1 MFVKKTRQ
9 RKNDQFGKNELD
21 QDDEM
26 MAKEI
31 ELKSSQH
38 KVQYYKREIENMRRQ
53 LEGSYNI
60 QKIIALEDEQKNK
73 ERILKQ
79 LQEEAESLLKVQQEQ
94 EKALRAL
101 NKEGEYDAKIGEL
114 GEELRVAKDQ
124 LRKLQ
129 FKQREDE
136 KIMKGQ
142 HEQLVML
149 EEKCRKMRLSLKEK
163 AKPNPRSLSK
173 EKKQEETVLFNQ
185 EDFFRFQ
192 SQLKDVEHEK
202 ALEEKRL
209 RHQVQT

>member
-1 MFVKKTRQ
+1 MFVEKMRQ

-79 LQEEAESLLKVQQEQ
+79 LQEEAESLLKV
-94 EKALRAL
+94 
-101 NKEGEYDAKIGEL
+101 
-114 GEELRVAKDQ
+114 
-124 LRKLQ
+124 
-129 FKQREDE
+129 
-136 KIMKGQ
+136 
-142 HEQLVML
+142 
-149 EEKCRKMRLSLKEK
+149 
-163 AKPNPRSLSK
+163 
-173 EKKQEETVLFNQ
+173 
-185 EDFFRFQ
+185 
-192 SQLKDVEHEK
+192 
-202 ALEEKRL
+202 
-209 RHQVQT
+209 

>member
-1 MFVKKTRQ
+1 MFVEKTRQ

-79 LQEEAESLLKVQQEQ
+79 LQEEAESLLKV
-94 EKALRAL
+94 
-101 NKEGEYDAKIGEL
+101 
-114 GEELRVAKDQ
+114 
-124 LRKLQ
+124 
-129 FKQREDE
+129 
-136 KIMKGQ
+136 
-142 HEQLVML
+142 
-149 EEKCRKMRLSLKEK
+149 
-163 AKPNPRSLSK
+163 
-173 EKKQEETVLFNQ
+173 
-185 EDFFRFQ
+185 
-192 SQLKDVEHEK
+192 
-202 ALEEKRL
+202 
-209 RHQVQT
+209 

>member
-1 MFVKKTRQ
+1 MKAELKQLTSKLEMFVEKTRQ

-79 LQEEAESLLKVQQEQ
+79 LQEEAESLLKV
-94 EKALRAL
+94 
-101 NKEGEYDAKIGEL
+101 
-114 GEELRVAKDQ
+114 
-124 LRKLQ
+124 
-129 FKQREDE
+129 
-136 KIMKGQ
+136 
-142 HEQLVML
+142 
-149 EEKCRKMRLSLKEK
+149 
-163 AKPNPRSLSK
+163 
-173 EKKQEETVLFNQ
+173 
-185 EDFFRFQ
+185 
-192 SQLKDVEHEK
+192 
-202 ALEEKRL
+202 
-209 RHQVQT
+209 

>member
-79 LQEEAESLLKVQQEQ
+79 LQEEAESLLKV
-94 EKALRAL
+94 
-101 NKEGEYDAKIGEL
+101 
-114 GEELRVAKDQ
+114 
-124 LRKLQ
+124 
-129 FKQREDE
+129 
-136 KIMKGQ
+136 
-142 HEQLVML
+142 
-149 EEKCRKMRLSLKEK
+149 
-163 AKPNPRSLSK
+163 
-173 EKKQEETVLFNQ
+173 
-185 EDFFRFQ
+185 
-192 SQLKDVEHEK
+192 
-202 ALEEKRL
+202 
-209 RHQVQT
+209 